1 MNEVMWVTGWYAL
14 ASIVTLAVF
23 GWDKL
28 AARSGRRRTP
38 ERVLHAMEL
47 LGGWPGAIVA
57 ILWFRHKSSKPRF
70 LVVTFAIMGLHL
82 AAIGAMLLR

>member
-1 MNEVMWVTGWYAL
+1 MNEVMWVVGWYAL
-14 ASIVTLAVF
+14 ASVVTLAAF

-38 ERVLHAMEL
+38 ERVLHTMEL

-70 LVVTFAIMGLHL
+70 LMVTFAIMALHVVV
-82 AAIGAMLLR
+82 IGTMLLR